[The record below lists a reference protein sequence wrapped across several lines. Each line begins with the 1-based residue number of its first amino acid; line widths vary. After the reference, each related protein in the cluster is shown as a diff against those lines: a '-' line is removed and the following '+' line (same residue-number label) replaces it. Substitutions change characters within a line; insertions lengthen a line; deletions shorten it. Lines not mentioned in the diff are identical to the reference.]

1 MSYAVGNL
9 ERMCPQI
16 KDSFA
21 TLVFVLVFA
30 SSAFGQPIQKIWETA
45 LDVDPIL
52 TAKKE
57 RIVAAEHNMIASE
70 AEKYGQIDLYSRYRW
85 QNDNQTRA
93 AIGTPSDAIL
103 ANLPLTQKDNY
114 TGSLAYQRT
123 LYDFGKIKGT
133 IDASFLAHQS
143 AIHEYYASV
152 QSLKLNV
159 AKSYINILRADDTA
173 AIAKAKLESLEEH
186 RDKVNAKYRQGRA
199 IINEVLSITA
209 AVSNTEIDIVTA
221 EANVKVAKAH
231 LNRFLQ
237 RRLEEPM
244 QIEHFEL
251 PPDERDMAILAQ
263 RAILIRT
270 ELQVLSAEASK
281 LTRQAD
287 SVDASRKPQISA
299 RLGVDAEQNLY
310 LTNQAFSSA
319 AILADWNVS
328 DFGKRRNEACSL
340 RRQASA
346 VLSERIDIVS
356 RIELEVYEASTRQGS
371 TRQAIEL
378 RKAAVDAAE
387 ENLRVQKSRYRE
399 GKSSTQNVLEA
410 EAILVNAQTQYSLS
424 KFDAILATMELLRAT
439 GEL

>member
-1 MSYAVGNL
+1 MSYAVGDL
-9 ERMCPQI
+9 EKVRPQI
-16 KDSFA
+16 KISFA
-21 TLVFVLVFA
+21 TLAFVLAF
-30 SSAFGQPIQKIWETA
+30 SSSVFGQPIQKIWETA

-70 AEKYGQIDLYSRYRW
+70 AEKLGKIDIYSRYRW
-85 QNDNQTRA
+85 QNDNQTRTPNDPI
-93 AIGTPSDAIL
+93 IG
-103 ANLPLTQKDNY
+103 NLPLTQKDNY
-114 TGSLAYQRT
+114 SGSLAYQRT
-123 LYDFGKIKGT
+123 IYDFGKIKGT

-159 AKSYINILRADDTA
+159 AKSYINILRADDSV
-173 AIAKAKLESLEEH
+173 AIAKAKLESLQEH

-199 IINEVLSITA
+199 IINEVLSINA
-209 AVSNTEIDIVTA
+209 AVSNTEIDIVKE
-221 EANVKVAKAH
+221 EANVKIAKAH

-251 PPDERDMAILAQ
+251 PPDERDMVTLAQ

-299 RLGVDAEQNLY
+299 RLGVDAEQNRY
-310 LTNQAFSSA
+310 LANQAFSSA

-356 RIELEVYEASTRQGS
+356 RIEFEVYEASTRQGS

-378 RKAAVDAAE
+378 RKAAVEAAE